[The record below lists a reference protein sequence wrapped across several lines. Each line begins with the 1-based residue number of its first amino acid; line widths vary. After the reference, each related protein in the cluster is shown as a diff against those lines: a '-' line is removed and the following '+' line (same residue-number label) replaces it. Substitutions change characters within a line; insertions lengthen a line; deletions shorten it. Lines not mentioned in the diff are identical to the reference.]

1 MRKKIVRIIGVICMA
16 AMFVNTAY
24 VGNGVKEASAEDVVD
39 MGNGNNTTGTAFENA
54 ISWSPMQVVSCDDGD
69 EIRYYKFVLENDRLV
84 TFRDDSSYGDFKLY
98 NQYGELLDDNYNS
111 YDTLCSI
118 NLKAGTYYVRTEAKY
133 TNLYFVALPSTT
145 ASAIALNATTLNMKV
160 DDKVN
165 LSAALTPSD
174 CTDTVTWT
182 SGDSSIAQVDENGRV
197 TAMSVGSVMINA
209 TAKNGKMSAS
219 CAVYVS
225 APTINKISG
234 LKVKSKKNPYNKKG
248 KMYTVRW
255 KKQNNVSGY
264 VLYVSKKKNK
274 GFVKCATSDGNQ
286 YTSYTHSVN
295 NKKKRYFKVRA
306 YRTIGGTVYYGPY
319 SNVK

>member
-1 MRKKIVRIIGVICMA
+1 MRKKIVRIIGAICMA
-16 AMFVNTAY
+16 TMFVNTAY
-24 VGNGVKEASAEDVVD
+24 VGNVVNEASAEDIVD

-54 ISWSPMQVVSCDDGD
+54 ISWSPMQVVSCDDG

-84 TFRDDSSYGDFKLY
+84 QFRYDDKSNGSITLY
-98 NQYGELLDDNYNS
+98 NQYGEVIDGVGWSHESLSDH
-111 YDTLCSI
+111 
-118 NLKAGTYYVRTEAKY
+118 NLKAGTYYLKTKAY
-133 TNLYFVALPSTT
+133 YSNMYFVALPSTT
-145 ASAIALNATTLNMKV
+145 ASAIALNAATLNMKV

-306 YRTIGGTVYYGPY
+306 YRTIGSNTYYGPY